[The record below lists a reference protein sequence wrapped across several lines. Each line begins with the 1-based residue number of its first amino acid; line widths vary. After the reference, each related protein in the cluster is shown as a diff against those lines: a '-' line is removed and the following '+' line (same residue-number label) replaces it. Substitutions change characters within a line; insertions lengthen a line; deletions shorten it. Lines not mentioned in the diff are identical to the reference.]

1 MNTFPIPMGV
11 CLRERAMYTQWPS
24 RTIDRL
30 GQPCN
35 LCIFFLFLFVQ
46 EVTEEIKRITFNGF
60 SVTCTFAINER
71 ATLKDVRRKT
81 DRELVGNAKAHK
93 IPLQLLDPSLVEYI
107 RHSKS
112 WPSFLINNSTRPTYI
127 F

>member
-1 MNTFPIPMGV
+1 MM
-11 CLRERAMYTQWPS
+11 
-24 RTIDRL
+24 DRVR
-30 GQPCN
+30 QPCN
-35 LCIFFLFLFVQ
+35 LYIFFLFLFVQ

-112 WPSFLINNSTRPTYI
+112 WPSFLINNSTRPT
-127 F
+127 

>member
-1 MNTFPIPMGV
+1 M
-11 CLRERAMYTQWPS
+11 
-24 RTIDRL
+24 IDRL

-35 LCIFFLFLFVQ
+35 LCIFVLFLFVQ
-46 EVTEEIKRITFNGF
+46 EVTEEIKRINFNGF

-107 RHSKS
+107 RHSIS
-112 WPSFLINNSTRPTYI
+112 PGHLFLLTTVQGQPELPDLHALRLLISASL
-127 F
+127 